1 MPTMTVANGYG
12 GEDQVQALQLTDNT
26 LICVFGSG
34 TMIEIIDDA
43 TIIINIKNIIKDGNI
58 GMVAMIVGIMKT
70 NYIY

>member
-26 LICVFGSG
+26 PIWVFGSG

-58 GMVAMIVGIMKT
+58 GMVAMIVGIMMTK
-70 NYIY
+70 YIY